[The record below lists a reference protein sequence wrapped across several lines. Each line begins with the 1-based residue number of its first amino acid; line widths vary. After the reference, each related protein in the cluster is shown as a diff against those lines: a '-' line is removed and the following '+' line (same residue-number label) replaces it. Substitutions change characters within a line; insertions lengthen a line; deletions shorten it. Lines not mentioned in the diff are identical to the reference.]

1 MRRQI
6 GRIKQLVITTVSL
19 PLLLHTPAASQ
30 TQSSARSRI
39 DGVVVQAGTTPAQ
52 PVVGAR
58 ISLTK
63 VNASTG
69 ANVPISGRA
78 SSVLVNMSGFT
89 PFLGTPAWTLPPVPG
104 GPVAPPTQETAP
116 PIPPVTTDQSGR
128 FVVPDLDEGSY
139 RLLVTQNGYVRQE
152 YGQRVFPGQ
161 GTLITLAAGQTF
173 KDIIIQLTETGNAG
187 GRIVDNNGMP
197 AVGVPLQLLKANYNQ
212 TGQRVFQ
219 QAANA
224 RTNDRGEYRFY
235 WVTPGRYYVA
245 GGNAP
250 ANYSFQGFV
259 NNNPNDP
266 VDNYMLTYYPGVTD
280 IARATAI
287 DIKARSEAVLDFV
300 VPKQQLFTIRGKV
313 VNPAPAAVKGS
324 LPAVTISLAFQTLTG
339 MSGAF
344 FSGQPDYDPATG
356 IFVLRDVLPGSY
368 VLQAVVPPFTARLPV
383 EVTNSNLENLVV
395 ELHSGVNITG
405 RFIADGGNLPPAS
418 TLQVQM
424 RLASNGMQN
433 YAVGTSPTS
442 QAAADGSF
450 SIPGVLQGDYRIVS
464 NPSQDF
470 YVKELRYNRLD
481 ALTNPVSICCNSDS
495 ATIEVVISRNVG
507 QIDGVIVDDR
517 MQPVPGVQAVL
528 IPDARQRTEL
538 YKTATTDQ
546 TGNFVMRGLTPGSY
560 KLFAWEGLENYGYF
574 DSDVMRRAEA
584 LGKPVH
590 VGESSKLVVEGKII
604 PIDN

>member
-1 MRRQI
+1 MRGQI
-6 GRIKQLVITTVSL
+6 GRLKLLVITTVSL
-19 PLLLHTPAASQ
+19 LLLLHTPAASQ
-30 TQSSARSRI
+30 TQQVARSRI
-39 DGVVVQAGTTPAQ
+39 EGVVVQAGTTPPQ

-58 ISLTK
+58 ITLTR
-63 VNASTG
+63 VNAATG
-69 ANVPISGRA
+69 ANVLTTGRA
-78 SSVLVNMSGFT
+78 SGVLMNAAGFT
-89 PFLGTPAWTLPPVPG
+89 PFLGTAAWALPPVPG
-104 GPVAPPTQETAP
+104 APVAPPTQEAAP

-139 RLLVTQNGYVRQE
+139 RLLVTQSGYVRQE

-161 GTLITLAAGQTF
+161 GTLIRLAAGQTL
-173 KDIIIQLTETGNAG
+173 KDVTIQLTETGNAG
-187 GRIVDNNGMP
+187 GRIVDNSGLP
-197 AVGVPLQLLKANYNQ
+197 AVGAPIQLLKATYNQ
-212 TGQRVFQ
+212 TGERIFQ
-219 QAANA
+219 QAGST

-235 WVTPGRYYVA
+235 WVTPGRYYLA
-245 GGNAP
+245 GGNAA
-250 ANYSFQGFV
+250 ANYAFPGFG
-259 NNNPNDP
+259 NNSPNEP
-266 VDNYMLTYYPGVTD
+266 GDNYTLTYYPGVTD
-280 IARATAI
+280 ITRATAI

-300 VPKQQLFTIRGKV
+300 VPKQQLFTISGKV
-313 VNPAPAAVKGS
+313 VNPAPAAARGN
-324 LPAVTISLAFQTLTG
+324 LPAVTISLAFKTLMG

-344 FSGQPDYDPATG
+344 FGVQPDYDPATG
-356 IFVLRDVLPGSY
+356 TFVLRDVFPGSY
-368 VLQAVVPPFTARLPV
+368 VLQAAVPPFSTRLPV

-405 RFIADGGNLPPAS
+405 RFITDGSLPPS
-418 TLQVQM
+418 SMLQVQL
-424 RLASNGMQN
+424 RLASNGLQN

-450 SIPGVLQGDYRIVS
+450 SIPGVLPGEYRVIS

-495 ATIEVVISRNVG
+495 GTIEVVISRNVG

-538 YKTATTDQ
+538 HKTATTDQ
-546 TGNFVMRGLTPGSY
+546 TGRFVMRGLTPGDY
-560 KLFAWEGLENYGYF
+560 KLFAWEALENYGYF
-574 DSDVMRRAEA
+574 DPDVMRRAEA

-590 VGESSKLVVEGKII
+590 VGESSKLAVEGKII
-604 PIDN
+604 PAGN